1 MNIFMAEQAGPLA
14 RQVDGVFLFIFLIA
28 LFFFIVTQGALIYF
42 AIRYRRKDP
51 IEEAQTPQ
59 ITGNRTLEIIWV
71 VIPSILLL
79 AIFAYGYV
87 VFRDIRTP
95 PPGATEVKVTAKQ
108 WLYVFN
114 YPDGKSEINKVHV
127 QLGKPVKFIMTS
139 PDVIHGFYLPEFRVK
154 QDIVPGSY
162 NYLWVEPDRTGS
174 FDIFCTQYCGT
185 GHSTMRATMVVL
197 SHEDYEH
204 WSQSEEKPGT
214 TTPVKKGEE
223 VVEHSGCLACHSL
236 DGTIKVGPSFKGL
249 FGKTVILSD
258 GKSVVADENYIK
270 ESIIDPGAKIVKGF
284 QPVMPSFKGIMKDDD
299 ISSMID
305 YLKTVK

>member
-14 RQVDGVFLFIFLIA
+14 RQVDGVFLFIFIIA

-42 AIRYRRKDP
+42 AFRYRRKDP
-51 IEEAQTPQ
+51 LEEAQTPQ

-114 YPDGKSEINKVHV
+114 YPDGRSEINEVHV

-139 PDVIHGFYLPEFRVK
+139 TDVIHGFYLPEFRVK

-204 WSQSEEKPGT
+204 WSRSEEKPGT
-214 TTPVKKGEE
+214 MTPVKKGEE
-223 VVEHSGCLACHSL
+223 VVEHSGCLACHSR

-284 QPVMPSFKGIMKDDD
+284 QPVMPSFKGIIKDDD